1 MDIASLVTVLNGGEK
16 LPQSSEISYGEEAK
30 SYGEEGKPPTDC
42 GSPLSSRSRENSVS
56 SMVCSSDSNTNKDFI
71 PQPEYEQ
78 GQGVHEKKPFFC
90 ERCLT
95 GFSTKG
101 NLNVHLKTVHFRA
114 YDFRCKDCDR
124 QFSTKASLIRHVR
137 MVHVRERPFNCRFCN
152 QKFATKACVKRHFM
166 RRHRNTQSS
175 DRVHKDA
182 YLANRVP

>member
-1 MDIASLVTVLNGGEK
+1 MDIASLVTVMNGRDK
-16 LPQSSEISYGEEAK
+16 FPQSSEVSYLTKSFVEEAK
-30 SYGEEGKPPTDC
+30 PTRDY

-56 SMVCSSDSNTNKDFI
+56 SMVCSSDSNTNKDSI
-71 PQPEYEQ
+71 MRPECDP
-78 GQGVHEKKPFFC
+78 GHSVHDKKPFFC

-137 MVHVRERPFNCRFCN
+137 MVHVRERPFNCRFCD

-166 RRHRNTQSS
+166 RIHRNTQGS

-182 YLANRVP
+182 YFAHRLT